1 MNSIHTGE
9 ESKPMPMSTWH
20 LLKSRKDLTRLILA
34 RFISM
39 LGDYIHTVTTMWLV
53 KEMSGSAS
61 AMALVFSANT
71 IPRIVFSLFGG
82 VSVDR
87 YDRKTILIL
96 SDILRAVGVLG
107 LVLLT
112 FLDQLQIWHVAL
124 FSAFNGAIASFFGP
138 AVSATLPNIVEES
151 ELQKANALNGMSVRI
166 AGILGGA
173 LGGVVL
179 GLSGTWGGYLVD
191 ALSYVVSTL
200 LIFFMA
206 IPRLEQLRNRPVTP
220 GFSGVWQDF
229 KDGWTYIFSQNWLLA
244 FVILS
249 VITTF
254 VTLPAAQLIPTLADE
269 LMLTDPAQLGFLWSG
284 MTLGMFLGAFFLN
297 SFRQVA
303 NKTLGV
309 LISAFL
315 CAGSSVLIGI
325 SQNYFV
331 TLGSFALMGFSLST
345 SMLLTTTLFQTI
357 VAKEMQG
364 RFFGNTGLLTLG
376 IQPLV
381 LGLAGFGADHFSA
394 GTVLGIL
401 GYGLI
406 ALCIVWVLRYRNYL
420 KLSPILS
427 SSQIES

>member
-1 MNSIHTGE
+1 MINNSHPEKET
-9 ESKPMPMSTWH
+9 KPLSTWQ
-20 LLKSRKDLTRLILA
+20 LLKFRKDLAKLIAA

-71 IPRIVFSLFGG
+71 IPRIIFSLLGG

-87 YDRKTILIL
+87 YDRKVILVL

-107 LVLLT
+107 LVLLIAI
-112 FLDQLQIWHVAL
+112 DRLQIWHIAV
-124 FSAFNGAIASFFGP
+124 FSAFNGAVASFFGP
-138 AVSATLPNIVEES
+138 AVGATVPTIVDES

-173 LGGVVL
+173 LGGIVL
-179 GLSGTWGGYLVD
+179 GLTGTRGGYLMD
-191 ALSYVVSTL
+191 AISYAVSAV
-200 LIFFMA
+200 LIFFMF
-206 IPRLEQLRNRPVTP
+206 IPKINQLRTQPAMP

-229 KDGWTYIFSQNWLLA
+229 KDGWRYIFSQSWLLA
-244 FVILS
+244 IVILS
-249 VITTF
+249 IITTF

-269 LMLTDPAQLGFLWSG
+269 MMLTDPAQLGFLWSG

-297 SFRQVA
+297 SVRPIP

-315 CAGSSVLIGI
+315 CAGSSVLIGV
-325 SQNYFV
+325 SRNYFLA
-331 TLGSFALMGFSLST
+331 LGSFTLMGFSLST

-357 VAKEMQG
+357 VPKEMQG
-364 RFFGNTGLLTLG
+364 RFLGNTGLLTLG

-381 LGLAGFGADHFSA
+381 LGLAGFGADHSSASTIFSM
-394 GTVLGIL
+394 L

-406 ALCIVWVLRYRNYL
+406 LLSLVWIFQYRDYL
-420 KLSPILS
+420 KPSPA
-427 SSQIES
+427 

>member
-1 MNSIHTGE
+1 MTNNSYTRE
-9 ESKPMPMSTWH
+9 ESKPLTTWQ
-20 LLKSRKDLTRLILA
+20 LLKSRKDLARLVLA

-71 IPRIVFSLFGG
+71 IPRIIFSLFGG

-87 YDRKTILIL
+87 YDRKTILVL
-96 SDILRAVGVLG
+96 SDTLRAVGVFG

-112 FLDQLQIWHVAL
+112 FIDQLQVWHVAL
-124 FSAFNGAIASFFGP
+124 FSAFNGAVASFFGP
-138 AVSATLPNIVEES
+138 AVSATVPTIVEEK
-151 ELQKANALNGMSVRI
+151 ELQKANALNGMSVRV

-179 GLSGTWGGYLVD
+179 GVSGTWGGYLVD
-191 ALSYVVSTL
+191 TVSYAVSAI
-200 LIFFMA
+200 LIFSMT
-206 IPRLEQLRNRPVTP
+206 IPKLEQLRTGLVIP

-229 KDGWTYIFSQNWLLA
+229 KDGWMYIFSQGWLLA
-244 FVILS
+244 IVLLS

-254 VTLPAAQLIPTLADE
+254 VTLPAAQLIPALADE
-269 LMLTDPAQLGFLWSG
+269 LTLTDPTQLGLLWSS

-297 SFRQVA
+297 SVKQVA

-309 LISAFL
+309 LISAL
-315 CAGSSVLIGI
+315 ICAGSSVLIGI
-325 SQNYFV
+325 SQNYSV

-357 VAKEMQG
+357 VAREMQG

-381 LGLAGFGADHFSA
+381 LGLAGYGADHSSA
-394 GTVLGIL
+394 GTIFAML

-406 ALCIVWVLRYRNYL
+406 ALCVVWVFRYRNYL
-420 KLSPILS
+420 KPSLALP
-427 SSQIES
+427 SSQIS